1 MIDGKDL
8 LIAIYRRE
16 RAPVWCLVDED
27 SLSGYLVFIM
37 RRGSVLTMHCTLNLL
52 PWHVWTKVSAH
63 IIFFSVPFFPIYIL
77 IIQTQWRTCQ
87 YNQSS
92 TLEKYAISWG
102 WLQRLIEEINGSSRV
117 PLLYY
122 SIFLLRPTNNE
133 WHVLKTECLKHRLI
147 WLDRDSI
154 WKSKNT

>member
-8 LIAIYRRE
+8 LIVIYRRE
-16 RAPVWCLVDED
+16 RAPVWCLVDDD
-27 SLSGYLVFIM
+27 SLSGYLFFIM
-37 RRGSVLTMHCTLNLL
+37 RRGSVLTTHCTLNLL
-52 PWHVWTKVSAH
+52 PWHVWTIVSAH
-63 IIFFSVPFFPIYIL
+63 IIFFSVPFFPIYLL
-77 IIQTQWRTCQ
+77 IIQTQWWTCQ

-147 WLDRDSI
+147 WLDRDGI

>member
-1 MIDGKDL
+1 MFGRRWFTLWVFVFYIEKKQCS
-8 LIAIYRRE
+8 YR
-16 RAPVWCLVDED
+16 ALYSKPPTLTYMDQ
-27 SLSGYLVFIM
+27 SF
-37 RRGSVLTMHCTLNLL
+37 GSYN
-52 PWHVWTKVSAH
+52 
-63 IIFFSVPFFPIYIL
+63 FFSVPFFPIYLL
-77 IIQTQWRTCQ
+77 IIQTQWWTCQ

-147 WLDRDSI
+147 WLDCDGI